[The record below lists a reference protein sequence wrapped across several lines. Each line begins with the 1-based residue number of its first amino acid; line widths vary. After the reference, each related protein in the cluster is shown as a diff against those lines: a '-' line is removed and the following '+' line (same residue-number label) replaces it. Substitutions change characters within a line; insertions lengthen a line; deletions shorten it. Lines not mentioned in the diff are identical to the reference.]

1 MKRLFICLIIIGL
14 LTSCAKPESLPPS
27 HNDLDLKVISSLEA
41 NSTKIENLLIELSE
55 TEKAVKP
62 IDHKIIGQLN
72 YEVTVKWTGPL
83 DPVVKKVAES
93 VGMKFDVIGS
103 PNTPVLVSIDA
114 RDKMV
119 LDVLR
124 NLGMQAGNLAKI
136 TYRPRENAV
145 EIIYLN
151 N

>member
-14 LTSCAKPESLPPS
+14 LTSCAKPEISPAP
-27 HNDLDLKVISSLEA
+27 HNDLELRVVSSLEA

-62 IDHKIIGQLN
+62 IDRKTLGQLN
-72 YEVTVKWTGPL
+72 YEVNVKWTGPL
-83 DPVVKKVAES
+83 EPVVKKVATS
-93 VGMKFDVIGS
+93 VGMKFNVIGS

-145 EIIYLN
+145 EILYPN